1 MSNTAVVEQMDG
13 RWWCRITNE
22 YNETQS
28 AYSYMRR
35 DDAIR
40 KASKLMLDQEVQS
53 IVVMNEYDQP
63 LFSVETKE
71 K

>member
-1 MSNTAVVEQMDG
+1 MGEAVVEQMDH

-40 KASKLMLDQEVQS
+40 KASKLMMDGDVDS
-53 IVVMNEYDQP
+53 ITVMNEYDQS

-71 K
+71 D

>member
-1 MSNTAVVEQMDG
+1 MGEAVVEQMDG

-22 YNETQS
+22 YDETQS
-28 AYSYMRR
+28 TYSYMRR

-40 KASKLMLDQEVQS
+40 KASKLMMDGDVDS
-53 IVVMNEYDQP
+53 ITVMNEYDQS

-71 K
+71 D